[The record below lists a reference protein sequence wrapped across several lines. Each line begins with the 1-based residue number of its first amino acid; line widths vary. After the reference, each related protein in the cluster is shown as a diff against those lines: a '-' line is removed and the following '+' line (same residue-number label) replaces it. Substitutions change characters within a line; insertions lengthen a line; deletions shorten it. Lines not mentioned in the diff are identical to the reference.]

1 MFFSKKI
8 DMLLVVCIATAFSPA
23 DKAPLKEDTARPRNL
38 ILMIGDGMGLTQV
51 TAGVYA
57 SPTPLCLERMPVTG
71 LITTHSAKDLITDSA
86 AGATAFACGVKTYN
100 GMIGLTAKGKPCH
113 NIAEMARDRGL
124 ATGITATCSATHA
137 TPAAFV
143 AHTQNRGLHEEIALW
158 SLERPIDF
166 LAAGGAKY
174 FERRTRDGR
183 NLLAELT
190 AQNYVIRRDGRAS
203 LTPNNVDPSRPFW
216 WFASDEE
223 PPGVLQGRDY
233 LPDAVRIA
241 CGYLQ
246 RRSDKG
252 FFLLVEGSQI
262 DWACHK
268 NDANAAIA
276 EILDFDAAVCAALR
290 FAEAD
295 GQTLVIVVADHE
307 TGGMA
312 VVHGSTTDSL
322 HIEFAG
328 KKHTASM
335 APVFAFGPGSERFHG
350 VYENT
355 DIFYKILLALGW

>member
-1 MFFSKKI
+1 MFFFKRI
-8 DMLLVVCIATAFSPA
+8 GLLLIAIVATGLGPTAEGS
-23 DKAPLKEDTARPRNL
+23 DKSDPARPRNV

-51 TAGVYA
+51 TAAMYA
-57 SPTPLCLERMPVTG
+57 SPAPLHMERMPVTG

-100 GMIGLTAKGKPCH
+100 GVIGMTAKGKPCV
-113 NIAEMARDRGL
+113 NIAEMARERGM
-124 ATGITATCSATHA
+124 AVGITVTCSATHA
-137 TPAAFV
+137 TPAAFI
-143 AHTQNRGLHEEIALW
+143 AHARDRGLYEEIALW
-158 SLERPIDF
+158 YMERPVDF

-174 FERRTRDGR
+174 FERRATDRR
-183 NLLAELT
+183 NLLAELVER
-190 AQNYVIRRDGRAS
+190 NYAICRDGRTA
-203 LTPNNVDPSRPFW
+203 LTLDAADPSRPFW

-233 LPDAVRIA
+233 LPDAVQIA
-241 CGYLQ
+241 CAYLK

-252 FFLLVEGSQI
+252 FFLMVEGSQI

-268 NDANAAIA
+268 NDDKASVA
-276 EILDFDAAVCAALR
+276 EVLDFDAAVGAALR

-295 GQTLVIVVADHE
+295 GQTLVIVTADHE

-312 VVHGSTTDSL
+312 VVQGSTTDSL
-322 HIEFAG
+322 YLKFAG
-328 KKHTASM
+328 KQHTASM

-350 VYENT
+350 LYENT